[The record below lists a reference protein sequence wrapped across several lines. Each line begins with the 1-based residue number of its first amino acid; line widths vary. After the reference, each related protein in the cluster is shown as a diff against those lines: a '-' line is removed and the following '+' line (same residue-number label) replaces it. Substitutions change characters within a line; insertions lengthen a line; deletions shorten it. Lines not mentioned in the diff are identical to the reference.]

1 MTRRTLLRWLAG
13 LLLALGA
20 LSAQAGCRVSTAP
33 GTLAFG
39 AYRPLTFGSE
49 TTSAEVDSQVSFTI
63 GCNQVLAPLTCLL
76 PLFTSS
82 YTLTLSSGT
91 GGSPLTRQMSGSN
104 GGPNMNYN
112 LYTTTGRTVVW
123 GNGTLGT
130 TVPGS
135 ITGCST
141 RSHTVYGRI
150 PAAQKTLRPGSF
162 SDALV
167 LTVTFSP

>member
-1 MTRRTLLRWLAG
+1 MRLALIRLSLG
-13 LLLALGA
+13 VLLALA
-20 LSAQAGCRVSTAP
+20 ATAAQAGCRVATAP

-49 TTSAEVDSQVSFTI
+49 AASQLVDSNTTFTI

-82 YTLTLSSGT
+82 YTLTISAGSSGSALARRMT
-91 GGSPLTRQMSGSN
+91 GSN
-104 GGPNMNYN
+104 GGPALNYN
-112 LYTTTGRTVVW
+112 LYTTSGHTVVW
-123 GNGTLGT
+123 GDGT
-130 TVPGS
+130 TGSSVPSS
-135 ITGCST
+135 ITGCGT
-141 RSHTVYGRI
+141 RNHTIYGRI
-150 PAAQKTLRPGSF
+150 PAGQNTVKPGSF

>member
-1 MTRRTLLRWLAG
+1 MTLRLFRTAVW
-13 LLLALGA
+13 LLLALGS
-20 LSAQAGCRVSTAP
+20 LSAQAGCRVSAAP

-39 AYRPLTFGSE
+39 AYKPLTFASE
-49 TTSAEVDSQVSFTI
+49 TASADVNSEVSFTI

-76 PLFTSS
+76 PLFTSH
-82 YTLTLSSGT
+82 YTLTISA
-91 GGSPLTRQMSGSN
+91 GGSGNVTTRRMAGSN
-104 GGPNMNYN
+104 GGPALNYN

-123 GNGTLGT
+123 GDGVLGT
-130 TVPGS
+130 SVPGS
-135 ITGCST
+135 ITGCNT

-150 PAAQKTLRPGSF
+150 PLGQKTVKPGSF